1 MQGRGTVVTGRVEAG
16 TIKVGDEIEVL
27 GLASGGVPRKSVVTG
42 VEMFHRSMTQGQAG
56 DNVGLLLR
64 GIRKGDV
71 ERGQVQSL
79 LLTILFSCNSF
90 LLTGMLL
97 VCRRKAGAQTKK
109 IAWWPVVMQ
118 SAGLQ
123 ARACYCEAT
132 GRTIVIL

>member
-42 VEMFHRSMTQGQAG
+42 VEMFHRSMTQAQAG

-79 LLTILFSCNSF
+79 LLTILFSYNS

-97 VCRRKAGAQTKK
+97 VCRRKARAQTKRSHGGQVLCSWLDCSPGPAFVK
-109 IAWWPVVMQ
+109 Q
-118 SAGLQ
+118 LGGQL
-123 ARACYCEAT
+123 
-132 GRTIVIL
+132 